1 MNASLRPV
9 SRFVLVLAVM
19 IPLLATPRLARAY
32 VGPPVIVDSEG
43 PGITPNANLMAAWDE
58 SPSSGARLGH
68 CSFHGCAGGWV
79 VYSYE
84 DGVARLWRRVT
95 ISGTGWVQ
103 SPEVTL
109 YGPGMEVL
117 RKFKVDASSW
127 TVELDPPLLVL
138 AIRVQ
143 NIGTYDIYIWDIQ
156 PELVVEV
163 EPPGVPAGL
172 RVVQVT
178 HERVRLA
185 WDPPQS
191 GGPVSAYRVYRDGV
205 HLATVDTT
213 SYVDTDVAPLTEY
226 TYEVSAMGPVG
237 ESPRSGPLVVTTP
250 EEPVIPPPEPP
261 TGLQVTPTVAGLRL
275 SWSPSTSVDVVGYR
289 VYVDGDLVIE
299 TTVTTVSLAE
309 LESGRAYLVAVTAV
323 TDDGRESAAVTA
335 TGTPLDV
342 PQEPPGPVQAAR
354 ARVGPRLVHLTWHPP
369 VTGGMATEYLV
380 YRDGDLLG
388 STADTSWRDA
398 TVEAE
403 TEYLYAIVAANPLGV
418 SDPVEVPVRTPAP
431 GLLEGASPGLPGLGR
446 EVGSGIGLLLQ
457 PWLVAAGFILARLI
471 LTRGLRWVGVW
482 RRG

>member
-1 MNASLRPV
+1 MHARRFCILALCVAALLTVSPNVAS
-9 SRFVLVLAVM
+9 
-19 IPLLATPRLARAY
+19 AY
-32 VGPPVIVDSEG
+32 VGPPVIVQSEG
-43 PGITPNANLMAAWDE
+43 PDPGSNRNLLAAWDDKDL
-58 SPSSGARLGH
+58 STYARLAAG
-68 CSFHGCAGGWV
+68 SPGGWV
-79 VYSYE
+79 VYTYADGRPRLVTAIRWRLGNNLQPAVMTLWDPDGHPVASFPMEAGIGSMTLAEPVVVLSYHIQAYGE
-84 DGVARLWRRVT
+84 NST
-95 ISGTGWVQ
+95 Q
-103 SPEVTL
+103 L
-109 YGPGMEVL
+109 YDLQPT
-117 RKFKVDASSW
+117 
-127 TVELDPPLLVL
+127 TVELT
-138 AIRVQ
+138 A
-143 NIGTYDIYIWDIQ
+143 
-156 PELVVEV
+156 
-163 EPPGVPAGL
+163 PGVPAGL
-172 RVVQVT
+172 TAVEVSHT
-178 HERVRLA
+178 RVRLA
-185 WDPPQS
+185 WTPPAD
-191 GGPVSAYRVYRDGV
+191 GGLVTEYRVYRNGV

-226 TYEVSAMGPVG
+226 TYEVSAVGPGG

-261 TGLQVTPTVAGLRL
+261 SGLQVTPTVAGLRL
-275 SWSPSTSVDVVGYR
+275 SWSPSASVDVVGYR
-289 VYVDGDLVIE
+289 VYVDGDLVLE

-309 LESGRAYLVAVTAV
+309 LESGRPYLVAVTAV

-446 EVGSGIGLLLQ
+446 EVGSGIGLLLH
-457 PWLVAAGFILARLI
+457 PWLVAAGVILARLI

>member
-1 MNASLRPV
+1 MRSWVVCMAII
-9 SRFVLVLAVM
+9 AAAT
-19 IPLLATPRLARAY
+19 LLPWPAHAY
-32 VGPPVIVDSEG
+32 VGPPMVVLDEGAPQGSNEHLQRAVDDD
-43 PGITPNANLMAAWDE
+43 PQ
-58 SPSSGARLGH
+58 SSARLAYRSGV
-68 CSFHGCAGGWV
+68 GRPGGWV

-95 ISGTGWVQ
+95 LSITGWAAA
-103 SPEVTL
+103 PEVTL
-109 YGPGMEVL
+109 YGPGMEVV
-117 RKFKVDASSW
+117 REFTVRASSW
-127 TVELDPPLLVL
+127 TEELDPPLLVL

-143 NIGTYDIYIWDIQ
+143 NFGANSLYIWDIQ
-156 PELVVEV
+156 PELVEV

-226 TYEVSAMGPVG
+226 TYEVSAVGPVG

-275 SWSPSTSVDVVGYR
+275 SWSPSKSVDVVGYR

-342 PQEPPGPVQAAR
+342 PREPPGPVQAAR

-457 PWLVAAGFILARLI
+457 PWLVAAGFILARVI

>member
-1 MNASLRPV
+1 MRPF
-9 SRFVLVLAVM
+9 SRFVLVLLVLAVM
-19 IPLLATPRLARAY
+19 FPLLATPRLARAY

-43 PGITPNANLMAAWDE
+43 PGKSPNANLMAAWDE
-58 SPSSGARLGH
+58 SPSSCATLGH
-68 CSFHGCAGGWV
+68 CSGSGCAGGWV

-95 ISGTGWVQ
+95 LRIAGWANVPQ
-103 SPEVTL
+103 VTL
-109 YGPGMEVL
+109 YGPGMEVV
-117 RKFKVDASSW
+117 RQFTVPASSW
-127 TVELDPPLLVL
+127 TEELDPPLLVL

-143 NIGTYDIYIWDIQ
+143 SFGANGLDICDIQ
-156 PELVVEV
+156 PELVEV

-226 TYEVSAMGPVG
+226 TYEVSAVGPVG

-261 TGLQVTPTVAGLRL
+261 TALEVTPTVAGLRL
-275 SWSPSTSVDVVGYR
+275 SWSPSASVDVVGYR
-289 VYVDGDLVIE
+289 VYVDGDLVLE
-299 TTVTTVSLAE
+299 TTFTTVTLAE

-335 TGTPLDV
+335 TGTPRDV

>member
-1 MNASLRPV
+1 MNASLRPF

-19 IPLLATPRLARAY
+19 FPLLANPRLASAY

-43 PGITPNANLMAAWDE
+43 PGKTPNANLMAAWDE
-58 SPSSGARLGH
+58 SPSSAAVLGY
-68 CSFHGCAGGWV
+68 CSALGCAGGWV
-79 VYSYE
+79 VYRYADGIPRLVTGISWSAGNYTQPPGLVLLDPDGHVVEALRLEYTGSYTFAE
-84 DGVARLWRRVT
+84 PVLVLSYSLQA
-95 ISGTGWVQ
+95 
-103 SPEVTL
+103 
-109 YGPGMEVL
+109 YGSNSTYIYDLQP
-117 RKFKVDASSW
+117 RI
-127 TVELDPPLLVL
+127 VELD
-138 AIRVQ
+138 
-143 NIGTYDIYIWDIQ
+143 
-156 PELVVEV
+156 
-163 EPPGVPAGL
+163 PPGVPAGL
-172 RVVQVT
+172 TAAEVS
-178 HERVRLA
+178 HNRVRLV
-185 WDPPQS
+185 WTPPAD
-191 GGPVSAYRVYRDGV
+191 GGPVSGYRVYRDGAHV
-205 HLATVDTT
+205 ADVDSTT
-213 SYVDTDVAPLTEY
+213 YLDVDVLPLTEY
-226 TYEVSAMGPVG
+226 VYEVAAVGIGG
-237 ESPRSGPLVVTTP
+237 ESPRTPPLTVMTP

-261 TGLQVTPTVAGLRL
+261 TALEVTPTVAGLRL
-275 SWSPSTSVDVVGYR
+275 SWSPSKSVDVVGYR